1 MAIEDLYP
9 QEEGKTGETTPPV
22 KDTAAD
28 DPAEI
33 RPVIE
38 ALLFATNQPLT
49 TKRLT
54 EITGRERREILQA
67 IDDLQNEYDST
78 NRAFQ
83 IEEIAGGFLLL
94 SRKEYHR
101 WVIRLEKKV
110 QELQDAGDTMAAYML
125 DSAGVVALGAVGEAL
140 RCLVED
146 TAAELGW
153 GVSPSL
159 SPGSLVG
166 WSLRD
171 QRALCSLLPLE
182 EIGVHLTRY
191 NVLEPHKSAS
201 GLVGLGPDYDSAH
214 VGSVCKYCALQDTCW
229 RRREDPS

>member
-54 EITGRERREILQA
+54 EITGRERSEILQA
-67 IDDLQNEYDST
+67 IDDLRNEYDST

-110 QELQDAGDTMAAYML
+110 QE
-125 DSAGVVALGAVGEAL
+125 SK
-140 RCLVED
+140 
-146 TAAELGW
+146 
-153 GVSPSL
+153 L
-159 SPGSLVG
+159 SPAAMETLSIVTYKQPILRAAIEAIRGVESSQMLRSLMDKGLIKVVG
-166 WSLRD
+166 KDESLGRPLLYGTTKRFLDQFGLASLRD
-171 QRALCSLLPLE
+171 LPRTQEL
-182 EIGVHLTRY
+182 
-191 NVLEPHKSAS
+191 SS
-201 GLVGLGPDYDSAH
+201 
-214 VGSVCKYCALQDTCW
+214 
-229 RRREDPS
+229 

>member
-54 EITGRERREILQA
+54 EITGRERSEILQA
-67 IDDLQNEYDST
+67 IDDLRNEYDGT

-110 QELQDAGDTMAAYML
+110 QE
-125 DSAGVVALGAVGEAL
+125 SK
-140 RCLVED
+140 
-146 TAAELGW
+146 
-153 GVSPSL
+153 L
-159 SPGSLVG
+159 SPAAMETLSIVTYKQPILRAAIEAIRGVESSQMLRSLMDKGLIKVVG
-166 WSLRD
+166 KDESLGRPLLYGTTKRFLDQFGLASLRD
-171 QRALCSLLPLE
+171 LPRTQEL
-182 EIGVHLTRY
+182 
-191 NVLEPHKSAS
+191 SS
-201 GLVGLGPDYDSAH
+201 
-214 VGSVCKYCALQDTCW
+214 
-229 RRREDPS
+229 

>member
-54 EITGRERREILQA
+54 EITGRQRSEILQA
-67 IDDLQNEYDST
+67 IDDLRNEYDGT

-110 QELQDAGDTMAAYML
+110 QE
-125 DSAGVVALGAVGEAL
+125 SK
-140 RCLVED
+140 
-146 TAAELGW
+146 
-153 GVSPSL
+153 L
-159 SPGSLVG
+159 SPAAMETLSIVTYKQPILRAAIEAIRGVESSQMLRSLMDKGLIKVVG
-166 WSLRD
+166 KDESLGRPLLYGTTKRFLDQFGLASLRD
-171 QRALCSLLPLE
+171 LPRTQEL
-182 EIGVHLTRY
+182 
-191 NVLEPHKSAS
+191 SS
-201 GLVGLGPDYDSAH
+201 
-214 VGSVCKYCALQDTCW
+214 
-229 RRREDPS
+229 

>member
-9 QEEGKTGETTPPV
+9 QEEGKTGEATPPV

-110 QELQDAGDTMAAYML
+110 QE
-125 DSAGVVALGAVGEAL
+125 SK
-140 RCLVED
+140 
-146 TAAELGW
+146 
-153 GVSPSL
+153 L
-159 SPGSLVG
+159 SPAAMETLSIVTYKQPILRAAIEAIRGVESSQMLRSLMDKGLIKVVG
-166 WSLRD
+166 KDESLGRPLLYGTTKRFLDQFGLASLRD
-171 QRALCSLLPLE
+171 LPRTQEL
-182 EIGVHLTRY
+182 
-191 NVLEPHKSAS
+191 SS
-201 GLVGLGPDYDSAH
+201 
-214 VGSVCKYCALQDTCW
+214 
-229 RRREDPS
+229 

>member
-1 MAIEDLYP
+1 MYP

-54 EITGRERREILQA
+54 EITGRQRSEILQA
-67 IDDLQNEYDST
+67 IDNLRNEYDST

-110 QELQDAGDTMAAYML
+110 QE
-125 DSAGVVALGAVGEAL
+125 SK
-140 RCLVED
+140 
-146 TAAELGW
+146 
-153 GVSPSL
+153 L
-159 SPGSLVG
+159 SPAAMETLSIVTYKQPILRAAIEAIRGVESSQMLRSLMDKGLIKVVG
-166 WSLRD
+166 KDESLGRPLLYGTTKRFLDQFGLASLRD
-171 QRALCSLLPLE
+171 LPRTQEL
-182 EIGVHLTRY
+182 
-191 NVLEPHKSAS
+191 SS
-201 GLVGLGPDYDSAH
+201 
-214 VGSVCKYCALQDTCW
+214 
-229 RRREDPS
+229 

>member
-54 EITGRERREILQA
+54 EITGRERSKILQA
-67 IDDLQNEYDST
+67 IDDLRNEYDST

-110 QELQDAGDTMAAYML
+110 QE
-125 DSAGVVALGAVGEAL
+125 SK
-140 RCLVED
+140 
-146 TAAELGW
+146 
-153 GVSPSL
+153 L
-159 SPGSLVG
+159 SPAAMETLSIVTYKQPILRAAIEAIRGVESSQMLRSLMDKGLIKVVG
-166 WSLRD
+166 KDESLGRPLLYGTTKRFLDQFGLASLRD
-171 QRALCSLLPLE
+171 LPRTQEL
-182 EIGVHLTRY
+182 
-191 NVLEPHKSAS
+191 SS
-201 GLVGLGPDYDSAH
+201 
-214 VGSVCKYCALQDTCW
+214 
-229 RRREDPS
+229 

>member
-1 MAIEDLYP
+1 VAIEDLYP

-54 EITGRERREILQA
+54 EITGRERSEILQA
-67 IDDLQNEYDST
+67 IDDLRNEYDGT

-110 QELQDAGDTMAAYML
+110 QE
-125 DSAGVVALGAVGEAL
+125 SK
-140 RCLVED
+140 
-146 TAAELGW
+146 
-153 GVSPSL
+153 L
-159 SPGSLVG
+159 SPAAMETLSIVTYKQPILRAAIEAIRGVESSQMLRSLMDKGLIKVVG
-166 WSLRD
+166 KDESLGRPLLYGTTKRFLDQFGLASLRD
-171 QRALCSLLPLE
+171 LPRTQEL
-182 EIGVHLTRY
+182 
-191 NVLEPHKSAS
+191 SS
-201 GLVGLGPDYDSAH
+201 
-214 VGSVCKYCALQDTCW
+214 
-229 RRREDPS
+229 

>member
-9 QEEGKTGETTPPV
+9 QEEGKAGETTPPV

-67 IDDLQNEYDST
+67 IDDLRNEYDGT

-110 QELQDAGDTMAAYML
+110 QE
-125 DSAGVVALGAVGEAL
+125 SK
-140 RCLVED
+140 
-146 TAAELGW
+146 
-153 GVSPSL
+153 L
-159 SPGSLVG
+159 SPAAMETLSIVTYKQPILRAAIEAIRGVESSQMLRSLMDKGLIKVVG
-166 WSLRD
+166 KDESLGRPLLYGTTKRFLDQFGLASLRD
-171 QRALCSLLPLE
+171 LPRTQEL
-182 EIGVHLTRY
+182 
-191 NVLEPHKSAS
+191 SS
-201 GLVGLGPDYDSAH
+201 
-214 VGSVCKYCALQDTCW
+214 
-229 RRREDPS
+229 

>member
-54 EITGRERREILQA
+54 EITGRQRSEILQA
-67 IDDLQNEYDST
+67 IDNLRNEYDST

-110 QELQDAGDTMAAYML
+110 QE
-125 DSAGVVALGAVGEAL
+125 SK
-140 RCLVED
+140 
-146 TAAELGW
+146 
-153 GVSPSL
+153 L
-159 SPGSLVG
+159 SPAAMETLSIVTYKQPILRAAIEAIRGVESSQMLRSLMDKGLIKVVG
-166 WSLRD
+166 KDESLGRPLLYGTTKRFLDQFGLASLRD
-171 QRALCSLLPLE
+171 LPRTQEL
-182 EIGVHLTRY
+182 
-191 NVLEPHKSAS
+191 SS
-201 GLVGLGPDYDSAH
+201 
-214 VGSVCKYCALQDTCW
+214 
-229 RRREDPS
+229 

>member
-54 EITGRERREILQA
+54 EITGRERSEILQA
-67 IDDLQNEYDST
+67 IDDLQNEYDGT

-110 QELQDAGDTMAAYML
+110 QE
-125 DSAGVVALGAVGEAL
+125 SK
-140 RCLVED
+140 
-146 TAAELGW
+146 
-153 GVSPSL
+153 L
-159 SPGSLVG
+159 SPAAMETLSIVTYKQPILRAAIEAIRGVESSQMLRSLMDKGLIKVVG
-166 WSLRD
+166 KDESLGRPLLYGTTKRFLDQFGLASLRD
-171 QRALCSLLPLE
+171 LPRTQEL
-182 EIGVHLTRY
+182 
-191 NVLEPHKSAS
+191 SS
-201 GLVGLGPDYDSAH
+201 
-214 VGSVCKYCALQDTCW
+214 
-229 RRREDPS
+229 

>member
-28 DPAEI
+28 GPAEI

-54 EITGRERREILQA
+54 EITGRERSEILQA
-67 IDDLQNEYDST
+67 IDDLRNEYDST

-110 QELQDAGDTMAAYML
+110 QE
-125 DSAGVVALGAVGEAL
+125 SK
-140 RCLVED
+140 
-146 TAAELGW
+146 
-153 GVSPSL
+153 L
-159 SPGSLVG
+159 SPAAMETLSIVTYKQPILRAAIEAIRGVESSQMLRSLMDKGLIKVVG
-166 WSLRD
+166 KDESLGRPLLYGTTKRFLDQFGLASLRD
-171 QRALCSLLPLE
+171 LPRTQEL
-182 EIGVHLTRY
+182 
-191 NVLEPHKSAS
+191 SS
-201 GLVGLGPDYDSAH
+201 
-214 VGSVCKYCALQDTCW
+214 
-229 RRREDPS
+229 